1 MELTFC
7 GLLGAVLHLEHRER
21 EELKM
26 LPDFW
31 IVGNMGEEIWRLKM
45 ASNKNILGFGVSMSH
60 QG

>member
-31 IVGNMGEEIWRLKM
+31 IVGTMGEEIWRLKM
-45 ASNKNILGFGVSMSH
+45 ASN
-60 QG
+60 